1 MQMRR
6 QWSVFLVVL
15 GLLAGCSGGGGD
27 VEPDGA
33 TRQGGSEGGTWTVL
47 AYSIADTDLEPFLLA
62 DVDEMAEVGSGEGLD
77 IVALVDRA
85 ADYSSDGVVGL
96 EDWTGGRLLEITKGG
111 AEILEELGDVNTG
124 DPEVLAGFIA
134 AGVDAYPADN
144 YALIISDH
152 GASWP
157 GVGGDESAEHDGLT
171 LDEMSSGIGAG
182 LEAAGVE
189 KLDLLGFDACLMA
202 TYEVATTLAPH
213 AERMLA
219 SQELEPGHGWD
230 YTALQVALD
239 DDGLSVDELGTALID
254 GFEAQAEAEGTES
267 EITLS
272 LIDLTQMA
280 AVDEALATFT
290 GALVERGAAVAPT
303 VGRTLAKN
311 LGFGR
316 SPDPFEDTQ
325 MTDLG
330 ILAGTI
336 GVEAL
341 DVSDAADALVR
352 AINDA
357 VVDKVDGRSTSGATG
372 LSIYFPPRAD
382 YFSAEYRQIET
393 AGDWMAFLDSYYEA
407 GAAIPEGEQA
417 AFTGEAETF
426 FDEDGLNITGLFEL
440 AAEDNL
446 AEAFVRYGLVEDD
459 GSISFLG
466 EEPGAI
472 AEDGSGLA
480 LGIFDLTALTISD
493 GEDSAY
499 GYLDM
504 TVDEESGLVTIDV
517 PMAYYAPDDVDGET
531 YQDVLLSL
539 VLDGE
544 TGDLVSETYYVY
556 DDDLGTYGEAT
567 LEPEGIIVPE
577 VLNILDDGTEEWI
590 ATSDVGLFADLPS
603 LAYDVEDLESGTE
616 IYVELYVVDFGGNY
630 DTVSAYVT
638 VP

>member
-1 MQMRR
+1 MQVRR
-6 QWSVFLVVL
+6 RWWVLLAVL
-15 GLLAGCSGGGGD
+15 GVVAGCSGGGST
-27 VEPDGA
+27 EPDGA
-33 TRQGGSEGGTWTVL
+33 TRQGGTEGGTWTVL

-96 EDWTGGRLLEITKGG
+96 GDWTGGRLLEINQGG
-111 AEILEELGDVNTG
+111 AEVLEELGDVNTG
-124 DPEVLAGFIA
+124 DPEVLAGFLA
-134 AGVDAYPADN
+134 AGIEAYPADH
-144 YALIISDH
+144 YALVISDH

-171 LDEMSSGIGAG
+171 LDELSHGIGAG

-213 AERMLA
+213 ADRLLA

-230 YTALQVALD
+230 YTALQLALD
-239 DDGLSVDELGTALID
+239 RPGVGVDELGAALID
-254 GFEAQAEAEGTES
+254 GFEAQATDEGTAS

-272 LIDLTQMA
+272 LIDLTRMA
-280 AVDEALATFT
+280 AVDEALATFA
-290 GALVERGAAVAPT
+290 GELADRGAAVAPA
-303 VGRTLAKN
+303 VGRTLATN

-316 SPDPFEDTQ
+316 SPDPYEDTQ

-330 ILAGTI
+330 ILAGEI
-336 GVEAL
+336 GVAAL

-357 VVDKVDGRSTSGATG
+357 VVDKVDGRSTAGATG

-382 YFSAEYRQIET
+382 YFSAEYRQLT
-393 AGDWMAFLDSYYEA
+393 SAGAWMAFLDAYYDA

-417 AFTGEAETF
+417 AFAGEAEVF

-440 AAEDNL
+440 AAQDNL
-446 AEAFVRYGLVEDD
+446 AEAFIRYGLVEDD
-459 GSISFLG
+459 GSVSFLG
-466 EEPGAI
+466 EEPAAI
-472 AEDGSGLA
+472 ADDGSGQA
-480 LGIFDLTALTISD
+480 LGIYDLTALTMTD
-493 GEDSAY
+493 GEDTTYA
-499 GYLDM
+499 YLDM
-504 TVDEESGLVTIDV
+504 TVDEETGLVTIDV
-517 PMAYYAPDDVDGET
+517 PMAYYGPDDVDGET

-544 TGDLVSETYYVY
+544 SGDIVSETYYVY
-556 DDDLGTYGEAT
+556 DGDLGTYGEAT
-567 LEPEGIIVPE
+567 LDPEGIIVPE

-590 ATSDVGLFADLPS
+590 ATSDVGLFADLPN
-603 LAYDVEDLESGTE
+603 LLYDLEDLESGTE
-616 IYVELYVVDFGGNY
+616 LYVELYVVDFGGND